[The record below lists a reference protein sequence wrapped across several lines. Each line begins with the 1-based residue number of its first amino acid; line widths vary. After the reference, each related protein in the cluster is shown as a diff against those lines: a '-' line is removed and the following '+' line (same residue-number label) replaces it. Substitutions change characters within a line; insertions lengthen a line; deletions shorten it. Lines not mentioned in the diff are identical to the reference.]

1 MTNSSSANWIYDM
14 LLFHIVLLLWIALV
28 WTKTTTY
35 WVSVNIIVLR
45 YVEVSLRSI
54 NTYLRAFV
62 QEPCVGSPSEE
73 DFPPHYEVHLIKAL
87 VSQCTLTVQK
97 LVYSYSD
104 LQFVILLSLSLQA
117 DYIYLLR
124 NHTNTIFFTTLN
136 LDLNVDVFGTWYR
149 STLSQP
155 FVWSLATTASASAS
169 MSAGAGGC
177 RLWLWRAW
185 TWTWRAFKSSW
196 RAFWLSSILL
206 TLRWSL
212 RRMLWMLF
220 RSASAVW
227 TSDMTSQRRLLQ
239 RKKACESSASAFF
252 SSSSE
257 SSSFTDD
264 VTGASPFYP
273 SFRPSAILKWT
284 ILRWNVACGRRNST
298 ININIIHISSH
309 DLPILG
315 LVNKQRT
322 VKCNKRKIC
331 ACSARIRQRILL
343 LFMFQLQRSDV
354 MS

>member
-104 LQFVILLSLSLQA
+104 LQLVILLSLSLQA
-117 DYIYLLR
+117 DYIYSLR
-124 NHTNTIFFTTLN
+124 NHTNTTIFFTTLN

-227 TSDMTSQRRLLQ
+227 TSDRHLSDACFNERKLVNHPHLHSSRARANHHPLLMTWPAQALFILAFDLLQ
-239 RKKACESSASAFF
+239 YSS
-252 SSSSE
+252 
-257 SSSFTDD
+257 
-264 VTGASPFYP
+264 
-273 SFRPSAILKWT
+273 
-284 ILRWNVACGRRNST
+284 GRSC
-298 ININIIHISSH
+298 
-309 DLPILG
+309 DGMLPAEGEI
-315 LVNKQRT
+315 VP
-322 VKCNKRKIC
+322 
-331 ACSARIRQRILL
+331 
-343 LFMFQLQRSDV
+343 
-354 MS
+354 